1 MQLTSLQLR
10 ILVKLALPGRMTL
23 ERLLAT
29 AMPRKLD
36 INQRPQMETEIR
48 LQIDLLALHGLISV
62 VDQSG
67 ERYCVAP
74 AAVVRL
80 LAKNQPRA
88 SRRTRKK
95 RLLFALPVL
104 TASLMSAGCTH
115 APSTT
120 AAAPAPV
127 VTRYNAEGTPP
138 PDRMEQFYNPR
149 TGNMVYRFCVGSEC
163 PEPTPK
169 RPMQRRSVVTEIN
182 PDGST
187 EPVAQDL
194 APPPVQAKAKAKAPT
209 SKPKVA
215 ATKNDNGASLLQAPV
230 AKTAATDKTAAAV
243 AAQLNTLKPAVQGS
257 TGSPPPQ
264 AAAAIGAAA
273 AAAAAAA
280 PKQSGK
286 VGEAARPVASTTV
299 KPLPKADEEAPVVVP
314 TVEKPMRV
322 PSSPSARATPLDAG
336 AKVMQTAFTQP
347 KPTSVGTDASTANNV
362 VASRSGTSSAEQ
374 FVATWA
380 RLWSDK
386 ATDAYFSLYAP
397 DFWPTYGSVR
407 DVAAWKNQ
415 RRSVMERQGEIKVTV
430 DVVKVVENEGKAAV
444 RFWQNY
450 ESPSFRSRVLKVVD
464 LAKADGEWKIR
475 RERLIPVE
483 TPTVSA

>member
-10 ILVKLALPGRMTL
+10 ILVKLAVPGRMTL
-23 ERLLAT
+23 ERLLAA

-36 INQRPQMETEIR
+36 INQRPLMENEIR
-48 LQIDLLALHGLISV
+48 LQIDLLALHGLISL

-67 ERYCVAP
+67 ERCCVAP
-74 AAVVRL
+74 TAVVRW
-80 LAKNQPRA
+80 LAKSQPRA

-95 RLLFALPVL
+95 RMPFTLPIL
-104 TASLMSAGCTH
+104 TASLMSAAGCTH

-182 PDGST
+182 PDGTT
-187 EPVAQDL
+187 EPVAQIT
-194 APPPVQAKAKAKAPT
+194 APQPAQAQAKSPT
-209 SKPKVA
+209 TKPKVA
-215 ATKNDNGASLLQAPV
+215 AAKNDNGASLLQAPA

-322 PSSPSARATPLDAG
+322 PSSPSARATPLDTG

-347 KPTSVGTDASTANNV
+347 KPTSVGTDTSTANNV

>member
-10 ILVKLALPGRMTL
+10 ILVKLATPGRMTV
-23 ERLLAT
+23 ERLLVA

-36 INQRPQMETEIR
+36 INQRPLLEAEIL
-48 LQIDLLALHGLISV
+48 LQIDLLALHGLITV

-67 ERYCVAP
+67 ERYCIAP
-74 AAVVRL
+74 SAVVRL

-88 SRRTRKK
+88 SRGARKK
-95 RLLFALPVL
+95 SMPFVLPVI
-104 TASLMSAGCTH
+104 TASLMSAAGCTH
-115 APSTT
+115 TPSTT

-138 PDRMEQFYNPR
+138 PERMEQFYNRR

-169 RPMQRRSVVTEIN
+169 RPLQRRSVVTEIN
-182 PDGST
+182 PDGTT
-187 EPVAQDL
+187 EPVAQIA
-194 APPPVQAKAKAKAPT
+194 APQPEQAQAKAST
-209 SKPKVA
+209 TKPKA
-215 ATKNDNGASLLQAPV
+215 AAAKNDNGASLLQAPA

-257 TGSPPPQ
+257 TSSPPPQ

-286 VGEAARPVASTTV
+286 GGESARPVASTTA
-299 KPLPKADEEAPVVVP
+299 KPLPKVDEEAPVVVP
-314 TVEKPMRV
+314 TVEKPMRI
-322 PSSPSARATPLDAG
+322 PSSPSARATPLDTG

-347 KPTSVGTDASTANNV
+347 KPTSVGNNASTSNNV
-362 VASRSGTSSAEQ
+362 VASSVGTSSAEQ
-374 FVATWA
+374 FVAVWA

-397 DFWPTYGSVR
+397 DFWPTYGTVR

-430 DVVKVVENEGKAAV
+430 DVVKVIENEEKAAV

>member
-23 ERLLAT
+23 ERLLAA

-36 INQRPQMETEIR
+36 INQRPLMENEIR
-48 LQIDLLALHGLISV
+48 LQIDLLALHGLISL

-67 ERYCVAP
+67 ERCCVAP
-74 AAVVRL
+74 AAVVRW
-80 LAKNQPRA
+80 LAKSQPRA

-95 RLLFALPVL
+95 RMPFALPVL
-104 TASLMSAGCTH
+104 TASLMSAAGCTH

-194 APPPVQAKAKAKAPT
+194 APPPAQAKAPA

-215 ATKNDNGASLLQAPV
+215 AAKNDNGASLLQAPV

-286 VGEAARPVASTTV
+286 VGEAARPVASTTI

-322 PSSPSARATPLDAG
+322 PSSPSARATPLDGG
-336 AKVMQTAFTQP
+336 AKVMQTAFTP
-347 KPTSVGTDASTANNV
+347 AAPVGGVASTANNV
-362 VASRSGTSSAEQ
+362 VASSVGTSSAEQ
-374 FVATWA
+374 FVAVWA

-397 DFWPTYGSVR
+397 DFWPTYGTVR

-415 RRSVMERQGEIKVTV
+415 RRSVMERQGVIKVTV
-430 DVVKVVENEGKAAV
+430 EVVKVIENEEKAAV